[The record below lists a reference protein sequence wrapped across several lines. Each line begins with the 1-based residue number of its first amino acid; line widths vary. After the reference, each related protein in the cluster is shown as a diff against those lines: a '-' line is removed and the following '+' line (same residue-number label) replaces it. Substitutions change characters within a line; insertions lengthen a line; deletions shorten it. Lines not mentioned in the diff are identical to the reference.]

1 MSDATS
7 IDSNN
12 SNNSNNNKRQGEEKW
27 HLTSSP
33 ILATRYAHRSS
44 KLIYS
49 IEKNFHWLIGLIGLL
64 LILSLLD
71 LLRINHIFG
80 LSLDTP
86 ITILLAAAMVALGFT
101 FRSVLKSRR
110 MLESWADMFERNS
123 IKAGLD
129 ISMANKS
136 KEEAVQAIAETIEE
150 IGDPLREYIC
160 YKENFNEFL
169 SVSVGKSDSSGGSEI
184 GSISNSG
191 KDVLFDVLIDSEHV
205 MPIRDNNKEH
215 ISDNLVEALKDY
227 GAIIIK
233 IIDGSISNDTIVS
246 FSKQLHS
253 YTSLTKRKVHLAV
266 LIGDDATEESYKQVI
281 KSEKKGRIDYLVVIE
296 KPSSSSLLIS

>member
-1 MSDATS
+1 MNDTS
-7 IDSNN
+7 PLNGNIEDDD
-12 SNNSNNNKRQGEEKW
+12 KEVQEEEW
-27 HLTSSP
+27 HLPSSP

-49 IEKNFHWLIGLIGLL
+49 IEKNFHWLIGLVGLL
-64 LILSLLD
+64 FVLSLLD

-80 LSLDTP
+80 LHIDTP
-86 ITILLAAAMVALGFT
+86 ITILLAISMIALGFT

-123 IKAGLD
+123 IRAGLD

-136 KEEAVQAIAETIEE
+136 KEEAVQAIAEAVEE

-169 SVSVGKSDSSGGSEI
+169 NVLVGKSDSSN
-184 GSISNSG
+184 GSISDGS
-191 KDVLFDVLIDSEHV
+191 KDNVSFDVLIDSGHV
-205 MPIRDNNKEH
+205 IPISDNNKEQ
-215 ISDNLVEALKDY
+215 ISNNLVEALKDY
-227 GAIIIK
+227 GAIIIR
-233 IIDGSISNDTIVS
+233 IIDGKISNDTIVS

-253 YTSLTKRKVHLAV
+253 YTSLTKNKVHLAV
-266 LIGDDATEESYKQVI
+266 LMGDDATEEAYKQAI
-281 KSEKKGRIDYLVVIE
+281 KSEKKGKIDFLVVVE
-296 KPSSSSLLIS
+296 KPPSSLLIS